1 MEIDLTNLPDDAGAL
16 KALVQQLVGTVK
28 TQGLKI
34 VDIKVGDWPG
44 KQFTLINGD
53 HRQVITL
60 FDTGEA
66 DRVRALLASDISN
79 ALIAERLAAYAAAL
93 K

>member
-1 MEIDLTNLPDDAGAL
+1 MPCGCTHITGPPLQAP
-16 KALVQQLVGTVK
+16 
-28 TQGLKI
+28 
-34 VDIKVGDWPG
+34 
-44 KQFTLINGD
+44 KQFTLLNGD

>member
-1 MEIDLTNLPDDAGAL
+1 
-16 KALVQQLVGTVK
+16 
-28 TQGLKI
+28 
-34 VDIKVGDWPG
+34 
-44 KQFTLINGD
+44 
-53 HRQVITL
+53 VITL

-66 DRVRALLASDISN
+66 DRVRGLLTSDISN